1 MQTLKGVAVI
11 ASNAPSNKLTLYD
24 ISLEGMLIADIL
36 TENEGE
42 LTPELESRL
51 DTLMRE
57 APDRIEAAAMV
68 LRQFEANA
76 AICKQEIERLN
87 ERKASFENQV
97 DKLKERIRL
106 AVDAAFNGKV
116 KTPRFT
122 IWTQKAADSVAFDLA
137 EEFTLEMLQQ
147 DHPALVKTELKLDKA
162 AIKAIYER
170 QPDTLPEAIFVDE
183 KEGSRYLRVK

>member
-1 MQTLKGVAVI
+1 VKVLD
-11 ASNAPSNKLTLYD
+11 APSKKLTLYD
-24 ISLEGMLIADIL
+24 VTLEGMQITDIL
-36 TENEGE
+36 IDNDGE
-42 LTPELESRL
+42 LTPELEQRL
-51 DTLMRE
+51 DELMRE

-68 LRQFEANA
+68 LRQ
-76 AICKQEIERLN
+76 IERDAAACKDEESRLA
-87 ERKASFENQV
+87 ERRTGFESQAAR
-97 DKLKERIRL
+97 LKERIRL

-147 DHPALVKTELKLDKA
+147 DHPVLVKTELKLDKA
-162 AIKAIYER
+162 ALKAIYER
-170 QPDTLPEAIFVDE
+170 QPDTLPEAILVDK

>member
-1 MQTLKGVAVI
+1 MI
-11 ASNAPSNKLTLYD
+11 ASDARSNKLTLYD
-24 ISLEGMLIADIL
+24 ISLEGLVIADIL

-42 LTPELESRL
+42 LTPQLEARL

-68 LRQFEANA
+68 MRQFEANA

-87 ERKASFENQV
+87 ERKTSFENQV
-97 DKLKERIRL
+97 EKLKERIRL
-106 AVDAAFNGKV
+106 AVDAAFSGKV

-183 KEGSRYLRVK
+183 KKGSRYLRVK

>member
-1 MQTLKGVAVI
+1 LKGVAVI

-42 LTPELESRL
+42 LTPELEARL
-51 DTLMRE
+51 DDLMRA

-68 LRQFEANA
+68 LRQFETNA
-76 AICKQEIERLN
+76 AICKHEIERLN
-87 ERKASFENQV
+87 ERKASFENQA

-170 QPDTLPEAIFVDE
+170 QPDILPEAIFVDE

>member
-1 MQTLKGVAVI
+1 MI

-42 LTPELESRL
+42 LTPELEARL
-51 DTLMRE
+51 DDLMRE

-76 AICKQEIERLN
+76 AICKHEIERLN
-87 ERKASFENQV
+87 ERKVSFENQV

-122 IWTQKAADSVAFDLA
+122 IWTQKAADSVTFDLA
-137 EEFTLEMLQQ
+137 EEFPLEMLQQ

-162 AIKAIYER
+162 AIKAIYEC
-170 QPDTLPEAIFVDE
+170 QPDTLPEAIFVNE
-183 KEGSRYLRVK
+183 KKGSRYLRVR